1 MTRQNKSVKSDE
13 INGEKISG
21 IVTSSDQLFD
31 EQFDCEWDIMT
42 NAEKFIDKFCAT
54 MQYDNV
60 KLNKED
66 EEMAKMLKVAFE
78 RRWNLIGA
86 REIIE
91 EFENT
96 IPKSKNFKKISAKND
111 GKTQ

>member
-1 MTRQNKSVKSDE
+1 
-13 INGEKISG
+13 
-21 IVTSSDQLFD
+21 
-31 EQFDCEWDIMT
+31 
-42 NAEKFIDKFCAT
+42 
-54 MQYDNV
+54 
-60 KLNKED
+60 
-66 EEMAKMLKVAFE
+66 MLKVAFE